1 MIDVIATALWL
12 KQRYFRVSAA
22 RESVRNAQLSVALSA
37 LAPQALPM
45 LHQVESAQMAAVQAK
60 GQKVQTMA
68 AGLAPTMDAAM
79 KVAEKCGDDEA
90 CFMRES
96 QKVIGAMQ
104 GNGQMAVLK
113 QTQRDAA
120 PLMKLDA
127 PRYQYF
133 AGATQSGKFQIDESV
148 QVSVTDPIC
157 TSRPRHR
164 CTRSEVRQGAGDLP
178 AALPGIKP
186 AAQANASVAAVEVDA
201 VKGTLALRLPVVGL
215 LPYTETITTD
225 EPEGTHDTPT
235 PKGATQKLLRF
246 RITADD
252 AITMDK
258 PLIVPLAGGWR
269 SQSGLQVVMLKG
281 AFGNAGKLTVRW
293 RLTAS

>member
-1 MIDVIATALWL
+1 VGHVPRSRLLRAIPPL
-12 KQRYFRVSAA
+12 AA
-22 RESVRNAQLSVALSA
+22 A
-37 LAPQALPM
+37 
-45 LHQVESAQMAAVQAK
+45 QAK
-60 GQKVQTMA
+60 GQKAQAMA
-68 AGLAPTMDAAM
+68 GGLAPTMDAAM
-79 KVAEKCGDDEA
+79 KIAVKCGNDDA

-96 QKVIGAMQ
+96 QKAIGAMQ
-104 GNGQMAVLK
+104 GNGQMAVLQ

-133 AGATQSGKFQIDESV
+133 SGATQSGKFQIDESV
-148 QVSVTDPIC
+148 KVSVTGPIC

-164 CTRSEVRQGAGDLP
+164 CARSEVRQGAGDLP
-178 AALPGIKP
+178 ATLPGVKP
-186 AAQANASVAAVEVDA
+186 AAQANASAAAVEVD
-201 VKGTLALRLPVVGL
+201 VIKGTFALRLPVVGL
-215 LPYTETITTD
+215 LPYTETITSD

-235 PKGATQKLLRF
+235 PKGAQQKLLRF
-246 RITADD
+246 RITVDD

-269 SQSGLQVVMLKG
+269 SQSGVQVVMLKG

-293 RLTAS
+293 RLAAS